1 MNYNK
6 LGKTDIKVSELGF
19 GAWSIALDWWGKK
32 IEEDE
37 AKRMLKK
44 AYDLGINF
52 FETGDMYGTGKSER
66 LTGEVFKGMRDEVVL
81 ST

>member
-52 FETGDMYGTGKSER
+52 LRQATCMEKER
-66 LTGEVFKGMRDEVVL
+66 VKGSL
-81 ST
+81 AKFSKI

>member
-52 FETGDMYGTGKSER
+52 FETGDMYGKGKVKNSS
-66 LTGEVFKGMRDEVVL
+66 GKFSKI
-81 ST
+81 

>member
-1 MNYNK
+1 MKYNK

-44 AYDLGINF
+44 HMIWELIF
-52 FETGDMYGTGKSER
+52 LKQEICMEKGKAR
-66 LTGEVFKGMRDEVVL
+66 N
-81 ST
+81 

>member
-52 FETGDMYGTGKSER
+52 
-66 LTGEVFKGMRDEVVL
+66 L
-81 ST
+81 